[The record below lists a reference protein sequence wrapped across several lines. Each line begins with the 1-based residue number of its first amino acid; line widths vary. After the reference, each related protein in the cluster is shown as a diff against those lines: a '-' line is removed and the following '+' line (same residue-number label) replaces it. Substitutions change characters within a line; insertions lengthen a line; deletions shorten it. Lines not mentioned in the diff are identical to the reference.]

1 MNSLSK
7 KELSTA
13 YNVLTDL
20 EFYMA
25 WQDADKE
32 LIDKLHKK
40 FYNCV
45 PHTEMPNLTVNQIY
59 VKKAMIISK
68 LKDLSWT
75 KN

>member
-13 YNVLTDL
+13 YNILTDL

-32 LIDKLHKK
+32 LIEKLHRK
-40 FYNCV
+40 FYKCV
-45 PHTEMPNLTVNQIY
+45 PHIHTPNLTINQIY
-59 VKKAMIISK
+59 VKKAIIVGK
-68 LKDLSWT
+68 LKELSWT

>member
-13 YNVLTDL
+13 YNILTDL
-20 EFYMA
+20 EFYMT

-32 LIDKLHKK
+32 LIQNLNKK
-40 FYNCV
+40 FYRCI
-45 PHTEMPNLTVNQIY
+45 PHKETPNLTLIQIY
-59 VKKAMIISK
+59 SKKAIIIGK
-68 LKDLSWT
+68 IKNLSWT